1 MAVILLNAGMHAARR
16 LWTTLEP
23 LHGVVYFS
31 PEVRAAGKAIGLRG
45 YWDTYFAFRAAPLGP
60 VSAPGVVA
68 MFAGF
73 EPAMVARSLPS
84 AWSRASVESCLAA
97 RSAVAGQ
104 VLRGIG
110 VSPDACAAAVSS
122 LSSLEFASIGRP
134 LGMANAALPL
144 PSDPV
149 EALWQLATT
158 VREHRGDG
166 HVAALTHA
174 GLSGLEAMH
183 LQLTVNRLGSEALRQ
198 VRGWS
203 AEEWEAGRASVV
215 ARGLLSPAGGLTPD
229 GAALLVAIE
238 EATDSLA
245 WQGGVS
251 AVPVSDVV
259 DVLASSVAAVWDS
272 GLMPVANPIGVSR
285 A

>member
-1 MAVILLNAGMHAARR
+1 MILFNALMHAARR

-84 AWSRASVESCLAA
+84 AWSRASVEDCLAA

-104 VLRGIG
+104 TLRGIG
-110 VSPDACAAAVSS
+110 VSESACAEAVSL
-122 LSSLEFASIGRP
+122 LSPLELASIGRP
-134 LGMANAALPL
+134 LGMANFALPL
-144 PSDPV
+144 PVDPV

-158 VREHRGDG
+158 MREHRGDG
-166 HVAALTHA
+166 HVAALMAA
-174 GLSGLEAMH
+174 GLSGLEALH
-183 LQLTVNRLGSEALRQ
+183 LQLPVSLFDAEAIRQ

-203 AEEWEAGRASVV
+203 PEAWGAAGESLA
-215 ARGLLSPAGGLTPD
+215 ARGLLSPDGLTAT
-229 GAALLVAIE
+229 GAALLATVE
-238 EATDSLA
+238 ETTDSLA
-245 WQGGVS
+245 WQGGAMS
-251 AVPVSDVV
+251 MPVSSVV
-259 DVLASSVAAVWDS
+259 EVLASSVAAVWDS
-272 GLMPVANPIGVSR
+272 GLMPVANPIGISR